1 MGNSLFDRLG
11 GEAAIKKAVDIFYK
25 HVMADQRINHFFKG
39 VDMKKLAGM
48 QNAFLTTAFGGPN
61 IYTGRALQAAHARLV
76 EQGLNDSHF
85 DAVLDDLTKT
95 LKELNVPDD
104 LIQEAGKIADS
115 VRNDVLGR

>member
-1 MGNSLFDRLG
+1 MGNSLYYRLG
-11 GEAAIKKAVDIFYK
+11 GETAIEKAVDIFYK

-39 VDMKKLAGM
+39 VDMKNLSRM

-61 IYTGRALQAAHARLV
+61 IYTGRALRAAHARLV
-76 EQGLNDSHF
+76 QQGLNDSHF

-95 LKELNVPDD
+95 LKELNVSDN
-104 LIQEAGKIADS
+104 LIQEAVKIADS

>member
-1 MGNSLFDRLG
+1 MGNSLYDRLG
-11 GEAAIKKAVDIFYK
+11 GETAIKKAVDIFYK

-39 VDMKKLAGM
+39 VDMKKLSRM

-61 IYTGRALQAAHARLV
+61 IYTGRALRAAHARLV
-76 EQGLNDSHF
+76 QQGLNDSHF

-95 LKELNVPDD
+95 LKELNVSDN
-104 LIQEAGKIADS
+104 LIQEAVKIADS